1 MNKKIICL
9 AVSAA
14 MAVSLS
20 TAFSITSF
28 AENESSAESYAES
41 VTTQESESSDAENS
55 RKEESSKQ
63 ESREKQKYTL
73 TVISEET
80 GKTTTVK
87 NVVEGTSVMSLIDN
101 KTLDFALL
109 DAEGYIFSRLSR
121 YPLSHFKNAEEYM
134 AEIKSNNA
142 YNTTIYSDTK
152 LYAVYFKHV
161 DSIDVKLDAP
171 ICGVETDVDRK
182 SKHETTS
189 IYDYSTQTNKP
200 EFSCDSEGV
209 ALTGGWT
216 ISNGNLQN
224 YFDNGTYLSDPF
236 ICTFDGGKNYH
247 VTFSVDTKLGYY
259 LDNKT
264 GVTVNGDKTVQ
275 YACHSDIDEIRYS
288 ASIDTDIKAVHDAE
302 NGKCKVCGK
311 KAEEVTSEISE
322 EVSKTDESSAESSK
336 QQSSQ
341 AESSESTMSDAQEF
355 QSYLLSEMTPVF
367 IILGSMILVIVIIKI
382 VGAVRN
388 KKDKN

>member
-109 DAEGYIFSRLSR
+109 DAEGNILYLISDSLD
-121 YPLSHFKNAEEYM
+121 
-134 AEIKSNNA
+134 SNQA
-142 YNTTIYSDTK
+142 LMPGSSI
-152 LYAVYFKHV
+152 LFRVAV
-161 DSIDVKLDAP
+161 DSDFVAYMEANNLVPATLDV
-171 ICGVETDVDRK
+171 IGYCYVDK
-182 SKHETTS
+182 
-189 IYDYSTQTNKP
+189 
-200 EFSCDSEGV
+200 
-209 ALTGGWT
+209 
-216 ISNGNLQN
+216 
-224 YFDNGTYLSDPF
+224 
-236 ICTFDGGKNYH
+236 
-247 VTFSVDTKLGYY
+247 
-259 LDNKT
+259 
-264 GVTVNGDKTVQ
+264 
-275 YACHSDIDEIRYS
+275 
-288 ASIDTDIKAVHDAE
+288 
-302 NGKCKVCGK
+302 
-311 KAEEVTSEISE
+311 
-322 EVSKTDESSAESSK
+322 
-336 QQSSQ
+336 
-341 AESSESTMSDAQEF
+341 
-355 QSYLLSEMTPVF
+355 
-367 IILGSMILVIVIIKI
+367 
-382 VGAVRN
+382 
-388 KKDKN
+388 